1 MRVIHFFYSAVKAI
15 SKLDYES
22 WTRITFSLC
31 MRSKS
36 GEVVRA
42 LASHQC
48 GPGLNP
54 GVQAIYGLSLLL
66 ALSLAPRGFSSGT
79 PVFPCPQKPTLNSN
93 SIWNARTR
101 LNEFIKTLKCFAV
114 FVSVLG
120 HFRVPPG
127 FCIKTRLSA
136 QSCYGNDFFHSHANK
151 THFHKKGCA
160 LDLILK
166 VRVFGTRKRP
176 ITNYKFVSFYI

>member
-1 MRVIHFFYSAVKAI
+1 M
-15 SKLDYES
+15 
-22 WTRITFSLC
+22 
-31 MRSKS
+31 
-36 GEVVRA
+36 GRA
-42 LASHQC
+42 FGSHQC

-101 LNEFIKTLKCFAV
+101 LNEFIKTSKCFAV

-120 HFRVPPG
+120 HFRVSPG

>member
-1 MRVIHFFYSAVKAI
+1 MRAF
-15 SKLDYES
+15 
-22 WTRITFSLC
+22 
-31 MRSKS
+31 
-36 GEVVRA
+36 G
-42 LASHQC
+42 SHQC

-101 LNEFIKTLKCFAV
+101 LNEFIKTPKCFAV

-136 QSCYGNDFFHSHANK
+136 QSCYGNDFFHSHRIFGHLK
-151 THFHKKGCA
+151 IG
-160 LDLILK
+160 LIAY
-166 VRVFGTRKRP
+166 F
-176 ITNYKFVSFYI
+176 

>member
-1 MRVIHFFYSAVKAI
+1 MRAF
-15 SKLDYES
+15 
-22 WTRITFSLC
+22 
-31 MRSKS
+31 
-36 GEVVRA
+36 G
-42 LASHQC
+42 SHQC

-101 LNEFIKTLKCFAV
+101 LNEFIKTPKYFAV

-136 QSCYGNDFFHSHANK
+136 QSCYGNDFFILMQIK
-151 THFHKKGCA
+151 
-160 LDLILK
+160 LI
-166 VRVFGTRKRP
+166 FTRKVVHLTSFWKWGFLELGRGLLQ
-176 ITNYKFVSFYI
+176 ITNLYHSTFEVIYQTWDAVFHLVMKHCVECLIFLLKQNHFWRRN